1 MVSRLAGCGTMLLSM
16 ALVVGIA
23 SGPYNDGDLGVA
35 VGIVIVGLIIS
46 FAFAVYAYAR
56 TEKYMGRSEVGVK
69 GNFHSREDIRIRDD
83 RRRR

>member
-1 MVSRLAGCGTMLLSM
+1 MVSRLAGCGTMLLCMS
-16 ALVVGIA
+16 LVVLLA
-23 SGPYNDGDLGVA
+23 SGIYSSYGLVQA
-35 VGIVIVGLIIS
+35 VGTVIVGLIIS

-69 GNFHSREDIRIRDD
+69 GNFRSREDIRIRDN